1 MRFFSFGGA
10 DFGRALQGYF
20 LRSRTAEKNRTAA
33 LHGANANY
41 YHLDSLSHLEI
52 GRIFDQLV
60 QNALLRQSAKL
71 KCKNDGRLRRSAKT
85 KCKNEV
91 YLHRSAKLKYK
102 NEVPAPILPNRSG
115 FVKCFFDLWC
125 N

>member
-52 GRIFDQLV
+52 GRIFDRPL
-60 QNALLRQSAKL
+60 QNALLRQSAKM
-71 KCKNDGRLRRSAKT
+71 KCKNDG
-85 KCKNEV
+85 
-91 YLHRSAKLKYK
+91 
-102 NEVPAPILPNRSG
+102 
-115 FVKCFFDLWC
+115 
-125 N
+125 